1 MPCSSLAQSNFRRD
15 HPMRMWACSHNVRP
29 LISQESLPTS
39 GESSRPEGLDKRRA
53 FLGLASLLIGI
64 HLYSSCALANVEEN
78 ADQDESN
85 NTFLLST
92 LSRQLTTNFL
102 INNYDNITADDVAK
116 YLLNIDDYSN
126 AAKSRD
132 HEPGVPAGSH
142 RKSAHPTGPNDSD
155 AALIPAA
162 VWSLDSSTGI
172 HLDHMSPA
180 LGSEMYTDRSHQSK
194 SHFFWSRNNLD
205 PWSNDPDGANPDLV
219 TTPQVLQ
226 VANCGDMSA
235 EHSDLDFCSD
245 YKVKTNQQE
254 NNPNQ
259 SIIKNKNN
267 SFLETNINSTLSNE
281 SASTL
286 STTPT
291 PLSTGA
297 IVPPSN
303 AVSFGNYLPQADL
316 TFSIPCDSVSAP
328 CFLTQIE
335 KPATL
340 TSTPVSGSLT
350 TIGDDSRPPIDLSPP
365 EVLPPVI
372 LPPEVL
378 PPDVLAPGQIVFV
391 DNPGLDSD
399 LPPVFNPPSVGSVPE
414 TSTWI
419 MTILGF
425 GALASIYG
433 KRNNF
438 LTRQVGTMNKYRK
451 YWRWKN

>member
-15 HPMRMWACSHNVRP
+15 HPMRMWTCSLKVRP
-29 LISQESLPTS
+29 RMSQESLPRS
-39 GESSRPEGLDKRRA
+39 GESSRPERLDKRRA
-53 FLGLASLLIGI
+53 FLGLVSLLIGI
-64 HLYSSCALANVEEN
+64 YVYSSSAVANVEEN

-85 NTFLLST
+85 NNFLPPT
-92 LSRQLTTNFL
+92 LSQELTTDFL
-102 INNYDNITADDVAK
+102 INNYDDITGEDVAK
-116 YLLNIDDYSN
+116 YLSSIDDYSN
-126 AAKSRD
+126 FAKSGH
-132 HEPGVPAGSH
+132 HELGVPAGSH
-142 RKSAHPTGPNDSD
+142 HKSAYPTGPNDSD

-180 LGSEMYTDRSHQSK
+180 LGSEMNTGRSYQSK
-194 SHFFWSRNNLD
+194 SHSHWSKKDLD
-205 PWSNDPDGANPDLV
+205 PWSNDPDGANRDLV
-219 TTPQVLQ
+219 TTPQVFQ
-226 VANCGDMSA
+226 VANCGDVSA
-235 EHSDLDFCSD
+235 EHSNLDFCSD
-245 YKVKTNQQE
+245 YNFKKNQQE
-254 NNPNQ
+254 NNLNQ
-259 SIIKNKNN
+259 SIINNNN
-267 SFLETNINSTLSNE
+267 SILETNINSNLSNE

-297 IVPPSN
+297 SVPPSN

-328 CFLTQIE
+328 CLLTQIE
-335 KPATL
+335 KPETL
-340 TSTPVSGSLT
+340 TNPPVSGSLT
-350 TIGDDSRPPIDLSPP
+350 TVGDDSRPPIDLSPP
-365 EVLPPVI
+365 EVLPPGI

-378 PPDVLAPGQIVFV
+378 PPDLLPPGQIVFV

-438 LTRQVGTMNKYRK
+438 STRQAAIMNNYRK
-451 YWRWKN
+451 YWRRKT